1 MVKVHL
7 GQCGICVHF
16 GEHHQETDVLHRI
29 RTTQEAPESIV
40 EECGHPLHEKLHLR
54 VTAVSGCDGF
64 ESAVSAQQQG
74 DIAP

>member
-16 GEHHQETDVLHRI
+16 GEHHQETEALHRI

-64 ESAVSAQQQG
+64 ESAVSPQGQG